1 MTAGAAGKP
10 AAPAVFGA
18 GQKGGS
24 FLPRRCFSVI
34 MISTICSGNGC
45 FPAWRM
51 CRETSEN
58 WIPLRVLRWKKTCRC
73 KGICTIR
80 KAAGSSGGSGEMK
93 PRNPQQYCALNLLL
107 DEEVPV
113 KLLTGRFGTGKTM
126 ACVIAALQAVEEGK
140 FEKIVFVRN
149 NVQVKDTENLG
160 ALPGEI
166 DNKMLPYL
174 LPFADHCGG
183 LEGIKRL
190 VDDGKLEVIPLAY
203 LRGRSIRNA
212 IIYSMESE
220 NLTKEHIQLIIGRV
234 DEGSQVWFDGD
245 LKQRDKGVF
254 EKSQGLEIMI
264 ERLQGNPL
272 FGYIH
277 MPKVERSEVA
287 ALADE
292 LDD

>member
-1 MTAGAAGKP
+1 MEEYTGYREIFVEDEFLSKFYTGEISPETFELKNNEYLIIINTEGE
-10 AAPAVFGA
+10 AVDYFCNKNGILERIKYPEI
-18 GQKGGS
+18 GNS
-24 FLPRRCFSVI
+24 FTGI
-34 MISTICSGNGC
+34 M
-45 FPAWRM
+45 R
-51 CRETSEN
+51 
-58 WIPLRVLRWKKTCRC
+58 
-73 KGICTIR
+73 
-80 KAAGSSGGSGEMK
+80 
-93 PRNPQQYCALNLLL
+93 PRNPQQYCALDLLKS
-107 DEEVPV
+107 ENVPV

-126 ACVIAALQAVEEGK
+126 ACVVAALQAIEEGR

-149 NVQVKDTENLG
+149 NVQVKDTDNLG
-160 ALPGEI
+160 ALPGDI

-190 VDDGKLEVIPLAY
+190 VEEGRLEVIPLAY

-264 ERLQGNPL
+264 ERLQGDSL
-272 FGYIH
+272 FGYVH

-287 ALADE
+287 ALADKM
-292 LDD
+292 DD

>member
-1 MTAGAAGKP
+1 MEEYTGYREIFVEDEFLSKFYTGEISPETFELKNNEYLIIINTEGE
-10 AAPAVFGA
+10 AVDYFCNKNGILERIKYPEI
-18 GQKGGS
+18 GNS
-24 FLPRRCFSVI
+24 FTGI
-34 MISTICSGNGC
+34 M
-45 FPAWRM
+45 R
-51 CRETSEN
+51 
-58 WIPLRVLRWKKTCRC
+58 
-73 KGICTIR
+73 
-80 KAAGSSGGSGEMK
+80 
-93 PRNPQQYCALNLLL
+93 PRNPQQYCALDLLKS
-107 DEEVPV
+107 ENVPV

-126 ACVIAALQAVEEGK
+126 ACVVAALQAIEEGR

-149 NVQVKDTENLG
+149 NVQVKDTDNLG
-160 ALPGEI
+160 ALPGDI

-254 EKSQGLEIMI
+254 EKSQGLERMI
-264 ERLQGNPL
+264 ERLQGDSL
-272 FGYIH
+272 FGYVH
-277 MPKVERSEVA
+277 MPKVERSVVA
-287 ALADE
+287 ALADKM
-292 LDD
+292 DD

>member
-1 MTAGAAGKP
+1 MKEYTGYRMIYIADDELSKFYSEQVLPESFELKENEYLILTDKEGK
-10 AAPAVFGA
+10 AIDYYCNKKGVL
-18 GQKGGS
+18 QKVKYPYLGNS
-24 FLPRRCFSVI
+24 F
-34 MISTICSGNGC
+34 T
-45 FPAWRM
+45 
-51 CRETSEN
+51 
-58 WIPLRVLRWKKTCRC
+58 
-73 KGICTIR
+73 
-80 KAAGSSGGSGEMK
+80 GEMK

-126 ACVIAALQAVEEGK
+126 ACVIAALQAVEEGR

>member
-1 MTAGAAGKP
+1 MEEYTGYREIL
-10 AAPAVFGA
+10 VEDE
-18 GQKGGS
+18 
-24 FLPRRCFSVI
+24 FLSKFY
-34 MISTICSGNGC
+34 
-45 FPAWRM
+45 
-51 CRETSEN
+51 
-58 WIPLRVLRWKKTCRC
+58 
-73 KGICTIR
+73 
-80 KAAGSSGGSGEMK
+80 SGEVTPETFCLKNNEYLILINDEGEAIDYYCNSNGILRRVPYPIIGNDFTGIMK
-93 PRNPQQYCALNLLL
+93 PRNPQQYCAIDLLKN
-107 DEEVPV
+107 DEVPV

-126 ACVIAALQAVEEGK
+126 ACVIAGLQAIEEGR

-160 ALPGEI
+160 ALPGDI

-190 VDDGKLEVIPLAY
+190 VEEEKLEVIPLAY

-220 NLTKEHIQLIIGRV
+220 NLTKEHIQLIIGRA
-234 DEGSQVWFDGD
+234 DEGTQVWFDGD
-245 LKQRDKGVF
+245 LKQRDKGIF
-254 EKSQGLEIMI
+254 EKSQGLERMI
-264 ERLQGNPL
+264 ERLQDKKL

-277 MPKVERSEVA
+277 MPKVERSPIA

>member
-1 MTAGAAGKP
+1 MEEYTGYREIL
-10 AAPAVFGA
+10 VEDE
-18 GQKGGS
+18 
-24 FLPRRCFSVI
+24 FLSKFY
-34 MISTICSGNGC
+34 SGEVTPETFCLKNNEYLILINDKNEAIDYYCNSNG
-45 FPAWRM
+45 
-51 CRETSEN
+51 
-58 WIPLRVLRWKKTCRC
+58 VLRRVPYPVIGNDFT
-73 KGICTIR
+73 GI
-80 KAAGSSGGSGEMK
+80 MK
-93 PRNPQQYCALNLLL
+93 PRNRQQYCALDLLKN
-107 DEEVPV
+107 DEVPV

-126 ACVIAALQAVEEGK
+126 ACVIAALQAVQEGR

-149 NVQVKDTENLG
+149 NVQVRDSEPLG
-160 ALPGEI
+160 ALPGDI

-190 VDDGKLEVIPLAY
+190 VEDGTLEVIPLAY

-220 NLTKEHIQLIIGRV
+220 NLTKEHIQLIIGRA
-234 DEGSQVWFDGD
+234 DEGAQVWFDGD
-245 LKQRDKGVF
+245 LKQRDKGIF
-254 EKSQGLEIMI
+254 EKSQGLERMI
-264 ERLQGNPL
+264 ERLQDKKL

-277 MPKVERSEVA
+277 MPKVERSPIA

>member
-1 MTAGAAGKP
+1 
-10 AAPAVFGA
+10 
-18 GQKGGS
+18 
-24 FLPRRCFSVI
+24 
-34 MISTICSGNGC
+34 
-45 FPAWRM
+45 
-51 CRETSEN
+51 
-58 WIPLRVLRWKKTCRC
+58 
-73 KGICTIR
+73 
-80 KAAGSSGGSGEMK
+80 MK

>member
-1 MTAGAAGKP
+1 MEEYTGYREIFVEDEFLSKFYTGEISPETFELKNNEYLIIINAEGE
-10 AAPAVFGA
+10 AVDYFCNKNGILERIKYPEI
-18 GQKGGS
+18 GNS
-24 FLPRRCFSVI
+24 FTGI
-34 MISTICSGNGC
+34 M
-45 FPAWRM
+45 R
-51 CRETSEN
+51 
-58 WIPLRVLRWKKTCRC
+58 
-73 KGICTIR
+73 
-80 KAAGSSGGSGEMK
+80 
-93 PRNPQQYCALNLLL
+93 PRNPQQYCALDLLKSE
-107 DEEVPV
+107 DVPV

-126 ACVIAALQAVEEGK
+126 ACVVAALQAIEEGR

-149 NVQVKDTENLG
+149 NVQVKDTDNLG
-160 ALPGEI
+160 ALPGDI

-190 VDDGKLEVIPLAY
+190 VDEGKLEVIPLAY

-254 EKSQGLEIMI
+254 EKSQGLERMI
-264 ERLQGNPL
+264 ERLQGDSL
-272 FGYIH
+272 FGYVH
-277 MPKVERSEVA
+277 MPKVERSVVA
-287 ALADE
+287 ALADKM
-292 LDD
+292 DD

>member
-1 MTAGAAGKP
+1 MEEYTGYREIFVEDEFLSKFYTGEISPETFELKNNEYLIIINTEGE
-10 AAPAVFGA
+10 AVDYFCNKNGILERIKYPEI
-18 GQKGGS
+18 GNS
-24 FLPRRCFSVI
+24 FTGI
-34 MISTICSGNGC
+34 M
-45 FPAWRM
+45 R
-51 CRETSEN
+51 
-58 WIPLRVLRWKKTCRC
+58 
-73 KGICTIR
+73 
-80 KAAGSSGGSGEMK
+80 
-93 PRNPQQYCALNLLL
+93 PRNPQQYCALDLLKS
-107 DEEVPV
+107 ENVPV

-126 ACVIAALQAVEEGK
+126 ACVVAALQAIEEGK

-149 NVQVKDTENLG
+149 NVQVKDTDNLG
-160 ALPGEI
+160 ALPGDI

-190 VDDGKLEVIPLAY
+190 VEEGRLEVIPLAY

-254 EKSQGLEIMI
+254 EKSQGLERMI
-264 ERLQGNPL
+264 ERLQGDSL
-272 FGYIH
+272 FGYVH
-277 MPKVERSEVA
+277 MPKVERSVVA
-287 ALADE
+287 ALADKM
-292 LDD
+292 DD

>member
-1 MTAGAAGKP
+1 MIYTGYKEVLVGDE
-10 AAPAVFGA
+10 
-18 GQKGGS
+18 
-24 FLPRRCFSVI
+24 FLSKFY
-34 MISTICSGNGC
+34 
-45 FPAWRM
+45 
-51 CRETSEN
+51 
-58 WIPLRVLRWKKTCRC
+58 
-73 KGICTIR
+73 
-80 KAAGSSGGSGEMK
+80 SGEIKPEDFCLRKNEYLILINTEGEVIDYYCNTNGILRRVAYPTVGNDFTGIMK
-93 PRNPQQYCALNLLL
+93 PRNPQQYCALDLLKN
-107 DEEVPV
+107 DEVPV

-126 ACVIAALQAVEEGK
+126 ACVIAGLQAIEEKK

-160 ALPGEI
+160 ALPGDI

-190 VDDGKLEVIPLAY
+190 VEEGKLEVIPLAY

-220 NLTKEHIQLIIGRV
+220 NLTKEHIQLIIGRA
-234 DEGSQVWFDGD
+234 DEGAQVWFDGD
-245 LKQRDKGVF
+245 LKQRDKGIF
-254 EKSQGLEIMI
+254 EKSQGLEQMI
-264 ERLQGNPL
+264 EKLQDNNL

-277 MPKVERSEVA
+277 MPKVERSQIA